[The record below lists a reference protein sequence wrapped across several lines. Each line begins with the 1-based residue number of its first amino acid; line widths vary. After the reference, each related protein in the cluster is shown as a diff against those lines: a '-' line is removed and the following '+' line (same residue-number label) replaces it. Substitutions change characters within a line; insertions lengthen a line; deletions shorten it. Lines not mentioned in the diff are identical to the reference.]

1 MKGKRLV
8 QICMGV
14 IIIVLVTIVLFY
26 ILQDNDE
33 TAVEYYEEY
42 DLNEYVESFSA
53 AYDLDLA
60 KYSEIDLEDFPNYVY
75 GLYDNDSDIDN
86 LLNAFNE
93 AYYNN
98 NFVRKSPSVIIV
110 DNSNETIIILFK
122 TKNSVLVKC
131 TLLKDDNWRNYSIE
145 QIEYDSSSWLLEE
158 LCTNILIYKD
168 RRKSLCIYTTI
179 KLKQHITLHLSRGP
193 QVGD

>member
-145 QIEYDSSSWLLEE
+145 QIEYDSSS
-158 LCTNILIYKD
+158 
-168 RRKSLCIYTTI
+168 
-179 KLKQHITLHLSRGP
+179 
-193 QVGD
+193 